1 MIYNGKDE
9 HPVSATLKLR
19 SNFFR
24 GEPPLY
30 KRAECPPMAGN
41 KIRKASMGET
51 RLRQDFGEAKKNMK
65 IILLKDVR
73 GIGKKNEIKI
83 VADGFARNFLI
94 PNGLAILAT
103 KEKEKK
109 IDELNVKKN
118 RDDEK
123 MKLKQKELVKKIESI
138 KLEFELRGGKGTAFG
153 SVSKEDIQSK
163 LKKEG
168 IDISIKQIELEK
180 NIKKSGENNIKIKF
194 APQIEAN
201 LRILVKII

>member
-1 MIYNGKDE
+1 
-9 HPVSATLKLR
+9 
-19 SNFFR
+19 
-24 GEPPLY
+24 
-30 KRAECPPMAGN
+30 
-41 KIRKASMGET
+41 
-51 RLRQDFGEAKKNMK
+51 MK

-73 GIGKKNEIKI
+73 GIGKKNEIKM

-123 MKLKQKELVKKIESI
+123 MKLRQKELVKKIESI
-138 KLEFELRGGKGTAFG
+138 KLEFELKGEKGTSFG

-194 APQIEAN
+194 ASQIEAN